1 MCIRQATLNITV
13 DPTETQYIDPVPDKQ
28 LVTLIT
34 CNELGGSK
42 RVVVQGEL
50 NGVTP
55 VNEASD
61 AELAAFNLEQKTY

>member
-1 MCIRQATLNITV
+1 MKPCFGELGLS
-13 DPTETQYIDPVPDKQ
+13 ETQYIDPVPDKQ

-50 NGVTP
+50 TAVTP